1 MPALTTMRL
10 IAVEG
15 SPLSAI
21 SWARVGIDTRVL
33 AINGEEES
41 ASGLSISMQPTSTWE
56 SVCLEGQQLCARSE
70 IALVRH
76 PSLYDVC
83 ADEEDIIVVFCVLL
97 SLKK

>member
-33 AINGEEES
+33 VINGEEES
-41 ASGLSISMQPTSTWE
+41 ASDLSISIQPVSRGKVFAWGGGNNCVPE
-56 SVCLEGQQLCARSE
+56 
-70 IALVRH
+70 VRLH
-76 PSLYDVC
+76 WCVIHHC
-83 ADEEDIIVVFCVLL
+83 TEREEDSCCFL
-97 SLKK
+97 S